1 MDFGLVLTFVSV
13 SVCQCVSVSVCQCV
27 SVSVCQC
34 VSVKSEG
41 SHEQEGRQGPA
52 IGSPAALKFP
62 PIVFQLKE
70 ED

>member
-1 MDFGLVLTFVSV
+1 MDFGLVLTF
-13 SVCQCVSVSVCQCV
+13 V